1 MNVCN
6 TCGIN
11 DGNGIAILAERI
23 FDNVRI
29 EISRESASVVLSN
42 ALTNATPLYAS
53 GTGTILEAQSTL
65 SVTPHACSTDLCGN
79 LNLQGNLVY
88 VVSGVRYI
96 LPCTLTFPV
105 CLNMK
110 TPSAS
115 MWPTNLTVDF
125 SFFIDELTFTSENTL
140 SGIADAAVIAY
151 ITSKMPVCVSS
162 SGSLSFNAA
171 STRAIEPQTDF
182 FSCDFYPYSTQ
193 NVINR

>member
-11 DGNGIAILAERI
+11 DENGMAILAERI

-29 EISRESASVVLSN
+29 ELDRESTSLLLSN
-42 ALTNATPLYAS
+42 SLINATPLYAS
-53 GTGTILEAQSTL
+53 GTGTLLEAQSTL
-65 SVTPHACSTDLCGN
+65 SITPHACSTDLCGD

-88 VVSGVRYI
+88 IVSGVRYI
-96 LPCTLTFPV
+96 IPCTLTFPV

-115 MWPTNLTVDF
+115 MWPTNLTVDY

-140 SGIADAAVIAY
+140 IGIADAAVIAY
-151 ITSKMPVCVSS
+151 ITAKMPVCVSS
-162 SGSLSFNAA
+162 SGSLFFNAA
-171 STRAIEPQTDF
+171 STRTVQRQSDF
-182 FSCDFYPYSTQ
+182 FSCDFYPFANQ
-193 NVINR
+193 NSITR

>member
-29 EISRESASVVLSN
+29 EINRESASIMLSN
-42 ALTNATPLYAS
+42 ALTNATPLYAR
-53 GTGTILEAQSTL
+53 GTGTILEAQNTL
-65 SVTPHACSTDLCGN
+65 SVTPHDCSTDLCGN

-88 VVSGVRYI
+88 IVSGVRYI

-115 MWPTNLTVDF
+115 MWPTNLTVDY

-140 SGIADAAVIAY
+140 NGIADAAVIAY
-151 ITSKMPVCVSS
+151 ITSKMPICVSS
-162 SGSLSFNAA
+162 SGSLLFNAA
-171 STRAIEPQTDF
+171 STRTVQPQSDF
-182 FSCDFYPYSTQ
+182 FSCDFYPYTAQ
-193 NVINR
+193 NIINR